1 MSWDPP
7 DSAVLRTGVGENRS
21 VRPRP
26 RHHGAQ
32 DRVQRAVR
40 ARGRAGD
47 QAWGAAL
54 DIGLDPRTPV
64 LVVRIGHYPLHHGGV
79 GAIRSLGRA
88 GVPVYAI
95 TEDRA
100 TPAALSRYLR
110 GRFVWPT
117 TGAEPTAALVA
128 GLTRIGQRIRAR
140 EGRLCVALPTDDEAA
155 VLLAEHAD
163 ALSPYLLMPEVTA
176 GLPRALAGKQ
186 SLHRLC
192 LEHGVATPRSVLP
205 ESYEELADA
214 ADQLLFPI
222 VAKNADPYARLS
234 EPAVG
239 STTLLPDRAAL
250 ERLAEG
256 WRGAV
261 MPRVLLQ
268 EYLPTEHCEDW
279 IAHLYC
285 GDGTHP
291 DNEDLVFTGVKV
303 RAWPPRGGVT
313 AHAYATANPELA
325 EESARLCRAVGFHGI
340 CDLDWRFD
348 RRDGRYKLLDFNPR
362 LGAQFR
368 LFETGPG
375 IDLVRALHLDL
386 TGRTVPKGG
395 QLDGRSFTVEIL
407 DAPARIAARRGHR
420 SAQLPGGRSAPPSGG
435 RGRLREL
442 GWAAADDPLPA
453 LSAVVR
459 SAGPAAGRLREAVRS
474 LLTPP

>member
-1 MSWDPP
+1 M
-7 DSAVLRTGVGENRS
+7 
-21 VRPRP
+21 
-26 RHHGAQ
+26 
-32 DRVQRAVR
+32 
-40 ARGRAGD
+40 
-47 QAWGAAL
+47 

-64 LVVRIGHYPLHHGGV
+64 LIVKLGHYPLHHGGV

-117 TGAEPTAALVA
+117 TAAEPTAELVA
-128 GLTRIGQRIRAR
+128 GLTRIGRRIRAG
-140 EGRLCVALPTDDEAA
+140 EGHRAVALPTDDEAA
-155 VLLAEHAD
+155 VLLAEHA
-163 ALSPYLLMPEVTA
+163 AELAPYLLMPRIPP

-186 SLHRLC
+186 SLHQLC
-192 LEHGVATPRSVLP
+192 LEHQVATPRSAVP
-205 ESYEELADA
+205 ESYDQLASVAEELI
-214 ADQLLFPI
+214 FPL

-234 EPAVG
+234 DPAVG

-250 ERLAEG
+250 ERLAESWSG
-256 WRGAV
+256 SAP
-261 MPRVLLQ
+261 PRVLLQ
-268 EYLPTEHCEDW
+268 EYLPMEHCEDW
-279 IAHLYC
+279 IAHLHRAGG
-285 GDGTHP
+285 GDGGTP
-291 DNEDLVFTGVKV
+291 RDSRADNPDLVFTGVKV

-313 AHAYATANPELA
+313 AHAYSAANRALA
-325 EESARLCRAVGFHGI
+325 EESARFCRAVGFRGI

-375 IDLVRALHLDL
+375 VDLVRALHLDL
-386 TGRTVPKGG
+386 TGRPVPRGE
-395 QLDGRSFTVEIL
+395 QLQGRSFTVEIL
-407 DAPARIAARRGHR
+407 DAPARVAARRGHR

-442 GWAAADDPLPA
+442 AWAAPDDPLPA

-459 SAGPAAGRLREAVRS
+459 SAGPAANRLRDAVRA
-474 LLTPP
+474 LLPERRRQDPREQRRGAGHTPSG

>member
-1 MSWDPP
+1 MME
-7 DSAVLRTGVGENRS
+7 RT
-21 VRPRP
+21 
-26 RHHGAQ
+26 
-32 DRVQRAVR
+32 DRVRGP
-40 ARGRAGD
+40 GRAAVTE
-47 QAWGAAL
+47 QADRRGPSRGAAL
-54 DIGLDPRTPV
+54 DMGLDPRTPV
-64 LVVRIGHYPLHHGGV
+64 LVVKIGHYPLHHGGV

-110 GRFVWPT
+110 GRCVWPT
-117 TGAEPTAALVA
+117 TGAEPTAELLA
-128 GLTRIGQRIRAR
+128 GLARIGERIRAR
-140 EGRLCVALPTDDEAA
+140 EGRPCIALPTDDEAA
-155 VLLAEHAD
+155 VLLAEHAAELD
-163 ALSPYLLMPEVTA
+163 PYLLMPAVAA

-186 SLHRLC
+186 SLHQLC
-192 LEHGVATPRSVLP
+192 LEHQVATPRSVLP
-205 ESYEELADA
+205 GSHRELEAA
-214 ADQLLFPI
+214 ADELLFPI
-222 VAKNADPYARLS
+222 VAKNADPYSRLS
-234 EPAVG
+234 DPAVG

-250 ERLAEG
+250 TRLAEG
-256 WRGAV
+256 WDRAA

-268 EYLPTEHCEDW
+268 EYLPMEHCEDW

-285 GDGTHP
+285 GDGRA
-291 DNEDLVFTGVKV
+291 DDERAGRELVFTGVKV

-313 AHAYATANPELA
+313 AHAYSTANPELA
-325 EESARLCRAVGFHGI
+325 EESARFCRAVGFHGI

-386 TGRTVPKGG
+386 TGRAVPSGG

-407 DAPARIAARRGHR
+407 DAPARVAARRGHR
-420 SAQLPGGRSAPPSGG
+420 SAQLPTGRSGPPPRAG
-435 RGRLREL
+435 GRLREL
-442 GWAAADDPLPA
+442 GWTAVDDPLPA

-459 SAGPAAGRLREAVRS
+459 SAGPAAPAARGGPLAGG
-474 LLTPP
+474 TA